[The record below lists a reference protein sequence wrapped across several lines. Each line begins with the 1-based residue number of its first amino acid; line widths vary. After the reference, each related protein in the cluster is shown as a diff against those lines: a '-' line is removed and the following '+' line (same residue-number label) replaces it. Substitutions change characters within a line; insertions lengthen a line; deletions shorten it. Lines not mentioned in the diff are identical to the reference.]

1 MRRLKLRKELND
13 KLVETKKK
21 PNGSY
26 YKGRMTIEEQKE
38 IETRGFEIKAMSIYM
53 DGSSEDWIR
62 YRGRTYAIHAARN
75 WEKLEKDGANY
86 GGKSSR
92 RS

>member
-1 MRRLKLRKELND
+1 MKLRKELND
-13 KLVETKKK
+13 KLVEAIEK

-26 YKGRMTIEEQKE
+26 YKGHMTIEEQKE

-62 YRGRTYAIHAARN
+62 YKGRTYAIHAARN
-75 WEKLEKDGANY
+75 WEKLEKDGINY

>member
-1 MRRLKLRKELND
+1 MKLRKELND
-13 KLVETKKK
+13 KLVEAIEK

-75 WEKLEKDGANY
+75 WEKLEKDGVNY